1 MGERVTVKA
10 QPELMDVYWTTPKT
24 VQGRDHGNRPA
35 AVVELRGR
43 TVMNVTR
50 TTKTPSRQVDQV
62 ESPVNPSCGLDKPGW
77 WTARHQRPIPIRWY
91 KSTEYC
97 RYSGR
102 LPSDEA
108 SAVARMW
115 TVITMLGREGQ

>member
-1 MGERVTVKA
+1 MNPRESHA
-10 QPELMDVYWTTPKT
+10 IS
-24 VQGRDHGNRPA
+24 
-35 AVVELRGR
+35 R
-43 TVMNVTR
+43 TIEKSVDGVR
-50 TTKTPSRQVDQV
+50 FDRTPSRQVDQV